1 MSALAKLHI
10 AKKQMG
16 LDDDTWRDLLERE
29 TGKRSSKDMS
39 DGERV
44 RVLDVLKRQGFK
56 PVSKGS
62 RKGLEGPYAAKLQAL
77 WIAGWNLGLVRNR
90 DDAALLAFV
99 KRQTGIDHTR
109 FLRYNEDAAKAIE
122 ALKAWLA
129 RDGGVDWTNSRF
141 LPDWTQANGYRIA
154 KAQHAK
160 LCRLDERTVQ
170 PFDQWL
176 KLSGSGG
183 PALMM
188 AGDWMVAMNRLGR
201 LIRDADAF
209 AQTTLRAAQKGGA

>member
-10 AKKQMG
+10 AKKQLG

-39 DGERV
+39 EGERG
-44 RVLDVLKRQGFK
+44 RVLDVLKKQGFK

-77 WIAGWNLGLVRNR
+77 WIAGWNLGLIREK

-109 FLRYNEDAAKAIE
+109 FLRYHDDATRAIE

-129 RDGGVDWTNSRF
+129 RDGGVDWSKDRF

-154 KAQHAK
+154 SAQHGK
-160 LCRLDERTVQ
+160 LLFHRLITPEHSLNDVLRSNGFKSVSSLT
-170 PFDQWL
+170 DD
-176 KLSGSGG
+176 G
-183 PALMM
+183 
-188 AGDWMVAMNRLGR
+188 WMEAMNRLGQM
-201 LIRDADAF
+201 IRD
-209 AQTTLRAAQKGGA
+209 AQKGGA

>member
-10 AKKQMG
+10 AKKQLG

-39 DGERV
+39 DGERG
-44 RVLDVLKRQGFK
+44 RVLDVLKQQGFK
-56 PVSKGS
+56 PASKSS
-62 RKGLEGPYAAKLQAL
+62 RKGLEGKYAGKLQAL

-109 FLRYNEDAAKAIE
+109 FLRYHDDAAKAIE

-129 RDGGVDWTNSRF
+129 RDGGVDWTKDRL
-141 LPDWTQANGYRIA
+141 LPDWTQANGYRIGR
-154 KAQHAK
+154 AQHAK
-160 LCRLDERTVQ
+160 LCRLDERTLKA
-170 PFDQWL
+170 FDQWL
-176 KLSGSGG
+176 
-183 PALMM
+183 M
-188 AGDWMVAMNRLGR
+188 AGFASPPLMTDRSWIDALNRLGV
-201 LIRDADAF
+201 LIRDA
-209 AQTTLRAAQKGGA
+209 QKGVA

>member
-10 AKKQMG
+10 AKKQLG

-39 DGERV
+39 NGERG
-44 RVLDVLKRQGFK
+44 RVLDVLKNHGFK
-56 PVSKGS
+56 AASRGS
-62 RKGLEGPYAAKLQAL
+62 RKDIEGKYAPKLQAL
-77 WIAGWNLGLVRNR
+77 WIAGYNLGLIRNR

-109 FLRYNEDAAKAIE
+109 FLRYAEDGARAIE
-122 ALKAWLA
+122 ALKGWLD
-129 RDGGVDWTNSRF
+129 REGGVDWSKDRF

-160 LCRLDERTVQ
+160 LCRLEADTAQ
-170 PFDQWL
+170 PLSQWL
-176 KLSGSGG
+176 GLAGFTS
-183 PALMM
+183 PALMTDSSWI
-188 AGDWMVAMNRLGR
+188 AAMNRLGA
-201 LIRDADAF
+201 LIRAAD
-209 AQTTLRAAQKGGA
+209 RGGA